1 VFDYTL
7 INPWNFK
14 RTGVYVIELSIK
26 TTKRTE
32 AINIT
37 SQVTHAIRKK
47 EGSLLHIYT
56 PHTTCGLIINEEADP
71 DVIGDIMAALDRMAP
86 ADYPYAHL
94 EGNSD
99 AHIKAV
105 LTGSSVSIPLSGGAL
120 NLGTWQGI
128 FFMEFDGPRERKVT
142 ITLI

>member
-1 VFDYTL
+1 M
-7 INPWNFK
+7 
-14 RTGVYVIELSIK
+14 IELSVK
-26 TTKRTE
+26 TTKRTQ

-37 SQVTHAIRKK
+37 SQVAHAVREK

-56 PHTTCGLIINEEADP
+56 PHTTCGLTINEEADP
-71 DVIGDIMAALDRMAP
+71 NVIRDIMESLDRMVP
-86 ADYPYAHL
+86 ADYPYTHL

-120 NLGTWQGI
+120 KLGIWQGI
-128 FFMEFDGPRERKVT
+128 FFMEFDGPRERKVVA
-142 ITLI
+142 TLI

>member
-1 VFDYTL
+1 M
-7 INPWNFK
+7 
-14 RTGVYVIELSIK
+14 IELNVK
-26 TTKRTE
+26 TTKRTQ

-37 SQVTHAIRKK
+37 SQVAHAIREK
-47 EGSLLHIYT
+47 EGSLLHVYT

-71 DVIGDIMAALDRMAP
+71 DVIRDIMAALDRMVP

-105 LTGSSVSIPLSGGAL
+105 LTGCSVSMPLTGGAL
-120 NLGTWQGI
+120 KLGTWQGI
-128 FFMEFDGPRERKVT
+128 FFMEFDGPRERKVKVT
-142 ITLI
+142 II

>member
-1 VFDYTL
+1 
-7 INPWNFK
+7 
-14 RTGVYVIELSIK
+14 VIELSVK
-26 TTKRTE
+26 TTKRIQ

-37 SQVTHAIRKK
+37 SQIAHAVRGKK
-47 EGSLLHIYT
+47 GSLVHIYT

-71 DVIGDIMAALDRMAP
+71 DVIRDIMAALDRMVP

-105 LTGSSVSIPLSGGAL
+105 LTGSSVSIPLSEGGL

-128 FFMEFDGPRERKVT
+128 FFMEFDGPRERKVAIT
-142 ITLI
+142 II

>member
-1 VFDYTL
+1 
-7 INPWNFK
+7 
-14 RTGVYVIELSIK
+14 VIELKVK
-26 TTKRTE
+26 TTKRTQ

-37 SQVTHAIRKK
+37 NQVTQAIREKG
-47 EGSLLHIYT
+47 GSLLHIYT

-71 DVIGDIMAALDRMAP
+71 DVIRDIMAALDRMVP

-105 LTGSSVSIPLSGGAL
+105 LTGSSISIPLSEGAL
-120 NLGTWQGI
+120 KLGTWQGI
-128 FFMEFDGPRERKVT
+128 FFMEFDGPRERKVLAT
-142 ITLI
+142 II

>member
-1 VFDYTL
+1 MEFSL
-7 INPWNFK
+7 
-14 RTGVYVIELSIK
+14 RTGISVIELNIK
-26 TTKRTE
+26 TTKRTQ

-37 SQVTHAIRKK
+37 SQIAHAIREK

-71 DVIGDIMAALDRMAP
+71 NVIRDIMEALDRMAP
-86 ADYPYAHL
+86 ADYPYTHL

-105 LTGSSVSIPLSGGAL
+105 LAGSSVLLPLSRGAL
-120 NLGTWQGI
+120 KLGVWQGI
-128 FFMEFDGPRERKVT
+128 FFMEFDGPRERKIAVT
-142 ITLI
+142 VI

>member
-7 INPWNFK
+7 INPLNFK
-14 RTGVYVIELSIK
+14 RTGVYVIESSIK
-26 TTKRTE
+26 TTKRTQ

-71 DVIGDIMAALDRMAP
+71 DVIGDIMAALDRMVP

-105 LTGSSVSIPLSGGAL
+105 LTGSSVSIPLSGGGL

>member
-1 VFDYTL
+1 M
-7 INPWNFK
+7 
-14 RTGVYVIELSIK
+14 IELNVK
-26 TTKRTE
+26 TTKRTQ

-37 SQVTHAIRKK
+37 SQVAHAIREK
-47 EGSLLHIYT
+47 EGSLLHVYT

-71 DVIGDIMAALDRMAP
+71 DVIRDIMAALDRMVP
-86 ADYPYAHL
+86 NDYPYAHL

-105 LTGSSVSIPLSGGAL
+105 LTGCSVSIPLSGATL
-120 NLGTWQGI
+120 KLGTWQGI

-142 ITLI
+142 VTLI

>member
-1 VFDYTL
+1 
-7 INPWNFK
+7 
-14 RTGVYVIELSIK
+14 VIELSVK
-26 TTKRTE
+26 TTKRIQ

-37 SQVTHAIRKK
+37 SQIAHAVREK
-47 EGSLLHIYT
+47 EGSLVHIYT
-56 PHTTCGLIINEEADP
+56 PHTTCGLIINEQADP
-71 DVIGDIMAALDRMAP
+71 DVIGDIMSALDRMVP
-86 ADYPYAHL
+86 ADYPYAHQ

-105 LTGSSVSIPLSGGAL
+105 LTGSSVSIPLSGGDL

-142 ITLI
+142 ITII